1 MLKKTFLVAS
11 LSLLLAAC
19 QTTTP
24 PEQRINVDDIATP
37 PPSYTQASQQQAQQ
51 QRAQSVI
58 TVHVAQQQ
66 ADDRLVT
73 IDIGEG
79 KLYAIPQ
86 PVLIQS
92 DMQQV
97 TPVTAQNGDTF
108 IMLEMNDQG
117 RQKLASVTEQAQ
129 GHFLLLSVQ
138 GELVSMAQIGQTIND
153 GRLMM
158 GTQNQQH
165 TNAILDMMRGQ
176 AQN

>member
-1 MLKKTFLVAS
+1 MLIKTFLMAS

-51 QRAQSVI
+51 HRAQSVI

-73 IDIGEG
+73 IDVGEG

-129 GHFLLLSVQ
+129 RSEERRV
-138 GELVSMAQIGQTIND
+138 GEKCSS
-153 GRLMM
+153 R
-158 GTQNQQH
+158 
-165 TNAILDMMRGQ
+165 R
-176 AQN
+176 